1 MKLVIIDSNALV
13 HRAYHALPPLT
24 TKKGVLVNAVYGF
37 LLVFLKTLKDLKPN
51 YIAACFDFPA
61 PSFRQ
66 KMFTGYKAKR
76 PKAPEELYAQIPKIK
91 EILKSFNI
99 PLFEKQEFEADDLIA
114 TIAKIAQ
121 TPHHFYPKSGGGP
134 EIEIYILTGDLDA
147 LQLVNKNVKVY
158 ALGKGIKET
167 VIYDEEK
174 VKERFGILPK
184 QVVDFKA
191 LAGDPS
197 DNIPGA
203 TGIGK
208 KRAAELLQE
217 YGSITELYKAIEKG
231 EAWDLKPKVKEILL
245 DYKDQVFLSYDLA
258 KARMDADI
266 DFNLEKCQWKPPSLE
281 PKRKEKIV
289 EMLKEYN
296 FYSLTERL
304 P

>member
-1 MKLVIIDSNALV
+1 MKLIIIDSNALV

-24 TKKGVLVNAVYGF
+24 TKKGELVNAVYGF
-37 LLVFLKTLKDLKPN
+37 LLVFLKTLKDLKPDF
-51 YIAACFDFPA
+51 IAATFDFPA

-66 KMFTGYKAKR
+66 KKFAAYKAKR
-76 PKAPEELYAQIPKIK
+76 IKAPEELYSQIPKIK
-91 EILKSFNI
+91 EILKSFNVPI
-99 PLFEKQEFEADDLIA
+99 FEKQGFEADDLIA
-114 TIAKIAQ
+114 TIAKMAQ
-121 TPHHFYPKSGGGP
+121 KEQVLP

-158 ALGKGIKET
+158 TLGKGIKEE
-167 VIYDEEK
+167 VIYNEEK

-203 TGIGK
+203 AGIGK

-217 YGSITELYKAIEKG
+217 YGSITNLYKAIEKA
-231 EAWDLKPKVKEILL
+231 EAWDLKPKIKELLL

-258 KARMDADI
+258 RARTDAAI
-266 DFNLEKCQWKPPSLE
+266 DFSLEQCCWKPPSFE
-281 PKRKEKIV
+281 PKREEKII
-289 EMLKEYN
+289 EILKEYN
-296 FYSLTERL
+296 FYSLTDRL

>member
-1 MKLVIIDSNALV
+1 MKLVIIDGNALV

-24 TKKGVLVNAVYGF
+24 TKKGELVNAVYGF
-37 LLVFLKTLKDLKPN
+37 LLVFLKTLKELKPD
-51 YIAACFDFPA
+51 YITACFDFPA

-66 KMFTGYKAKR
+66 KKFAGYKAKR
-76 PKAPEELYAQIPKIK
+76 VKAPEDLYAQIPKIK
-91 EILKSFNI
+91 EILKSFNVSI
-99 PLFEKQEFEADDLIA
+99 FEKQEFEADDLIA
-114 TIAKIAQ
+114 TIAKEAQ
-121 TPHHFYPKSGGGP
+121 EQFRQLAEP

-158 ALGKGIKET
+158 TLGKGIKET

-203 TGIGK
+203 AGIGK

-217 YGSITELYKAIEKG
+217 YGSVDELYKTIEKG
-231 EAWDLKPKVKEILL
+231 EAWDLKPKVKELLL

-258 KARMDADI
+258 KARMDAPV
-266 DFNLEKCQWKPPSLE
+266 DFNLEKCQWKDYN
-281 PKRKEKIV
+281 KEKMI
-289 EMLKEYN
+289 ELLKEYN